1 MQNILDFITRVCC
14 YLIGLLHTMDE
25 IEVKKIKELNS
36 FLLKELSESK
46 VRIKKL
52 EEENEILKDE
62 LEKTKAENVNKNV
75 ELNVSSDS
83 GVQTQQMK
91 MESRKLIA
99 NHRFSKKNSRPN
111 PLKNTIIITEDTLN
125 PSDHVEK
132 EIIEEN
138 KSNYHITSEEHLVSG
153 IKNSKCN
160 ICGKKF
166 GYNKSLKN
174 HLKRRHGGI
183 MNTMINTK
191 NTFNPSNHAEIEKI
205 EEHEPNYHEI
215 SNKNIIPG
223 IKNYK
228 FPKVV
233 SDLEEQ
239 WQSPVWKHFTFIQK
253 TKSCICNYCS
263 KIMSSKFSYMHQHL
277 KRFHDI
283 EENVLPFDSQQTV
296 IKNNHF
302 KTLKCDKCEKMM
314 NHTDKCPCDTTC
326 SFCGKY
332 FNGMHGKKSLKIHI
346 KHVHERVRLQCDFC
360 SKNYVDTSGL
370 KYHMKKEHPNENLA
384 YNYRR
389 RCKNENV
396 VNTKSESKIEI
407 DSSENINDDTNDP
420 KKYKCNDCD
429 KEFPGSDTL
438 IFHVLTVHE
447 GRKNQLGKYCE
458 FCGKSF
464 SQSAHLKRHVS
475 TVHEGNKQ
483 KNYNI
488 KVICDSCGKSF
499 AKGNLKTHVDA
510 VHDGRKAHKYMW

>member
-1 MQNILDFITRVCC
+1 MRKNFTF
-14 YLIGLLHTMDE
+14 TMNETE
-25 IEVKKIKELNS
+25 IKKIKVLNS

-83 GVQTQQMK
+83 GVQTRQMK

-99 NHRFSKKNSRPN
+99 NHRFSKTNSRPN
-111 PLKNTIIITEDTLN
+111 PLKNTIIIEDTLN

-138 KSNYHITSEEHLVSG
+138 ESNYHITSEEHLVSG

-160 ICGKKF
+160 ICGNFF

-174 HLKRRHGGI
+174 HLERRHGGI
-183 MNTMINTK
+183 MNSMINTK
-191 NTFNPSNHAEIEKI
+191 NTFNPSNQAEIEKI
-205 EEHEPNYHEI
+205 EENESNYHITSKEHLVSGIKNYHEI

-283 EENVLPFDSQQTV
+283 EENVLFTFRFTA
-296 IKNNHF
+296 NW
-302 KTLKCDKCEKMM
+302 
-314 NHTDKCPCDTTC
+314 
-326 SFCGKY
+326 
-332 FNGMHGKKSLKIHI
+332 
-346 KHVHERVRLQCDFC
+346 
-360 SKNYVDTSGL
+360 
-370 KYHMKKEHPNENLA
+370 
-384 YNYRR
+384 
-389 RCKNENV
+389 
-396 VNTKSESKIEI
+396 
-407 DSSENINDDTNDP
+407 
-420 KKYKCNDCD
+420 
-429 KEFPGSDTL
+429 
-438 IFHVLTVHE
+438 
-447 GRKNQLGKYCE
+447 NQK
-458 FCGKSF
+458 
-464 SQSAHLKRHVS
+464 
-475 TVHEGNKQ
+475 
-483 KNYNI
+483 
-488 KVICDSCGKSF
+488 
-499 AKGNLKTHVDA
+499 
-510 VHDGRKAHKYMW
+510 

>member
-14 YLIGLLHTMDE
+14 YLIGLLHTMNE

-83 GVQTQQMK
+83 GVQTRQMK

-99 NHRFSKKNSRPN
+99 NHRFSKTNSRPN
-111 PLKNTIIITEDTLN
+111 PLKNTIIIEDTLN

-138 KSNYHITSEEHLVSG
+138 ESNYHITSEEHLVSG
-153 IKNSKCN
+153 IK
-160 ICGKKF
+160 
-166 GYNKSLKN
+166 
-174 HLKRRHGGI
+174 
-183 MNTMINTK
+183 
-191 NTFNPSNHAEIEKI
+191 
-205 EEHEPNYHEI
+205 NYHEI

-283 EENVLPFDSQQTV
+283 EENVLPFDSQQTG

-346 KHVHERVRLQCDFC
+346 KHFHERVRLQCDFC

-389 RCKNENV
+389 RCKNENN

-407 DSSENINDDTNDP
+407 DSSENINDDTNDS

-447 GRKNQLGKYCE
+447 GRKNQLSKYCE

-464 SQSAHLKRHVS
+464 SRSVHLKRHIS

-488 KVICDSCGKSF
+488 KLICDSCGKSF

-510 VHDGRKAHKYMW
+510 VHDGRKAHKCDNVKM